1 VVLAV
6 PRARMDSGA
15 EPTLDDRKGGLGHPA
30 LAV

>member
-1 VVLAV
+1 VV

-15 EPTLDDRKGGLGHPA
+15 EPTLDGRKGGLGHPA